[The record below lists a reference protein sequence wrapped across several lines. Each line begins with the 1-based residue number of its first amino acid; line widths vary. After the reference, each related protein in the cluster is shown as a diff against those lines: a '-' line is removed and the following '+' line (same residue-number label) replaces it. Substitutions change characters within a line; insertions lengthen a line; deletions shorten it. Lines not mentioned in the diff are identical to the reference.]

1 MIKPPQ
7 GRFPDAKF
15 ARAFSHQH
23 PDKPVR
29 QKRLG
34 FVGRD
39 PCFRPIEGMTLST
52 AVENA
57 CPINEQ

>member
-7 GRFPDAKF
+7 GRFPDANF

-29 QKRLG
+29 QSG
-34 FVGRD
+34 WGSSVGI
-39 PCFRPIEGMTLST
+39 PFSS
-52 AVENA
+52 N
-57 CPINEQ
+57 